1 MARFPAVRF
10 STIPRALHQR
20 DKGTGG
26 PTGYGRT
33 AVQRMP
39 PHGTVLARRG
49 SSGDDY
55 TGSRSV
61 PRGSEGDGML
71 REPANALT
79 HLAGVLLSLVALV
92 ALVTIGIRSGDG
104 LVAAS
109 LIIYGLSQLG
119 SYTASTLYHALHL
132 PPIAS
137 DRLLQVD
144 CVLVFVFIAG
154 SYTPVCLIA
163 LHGGWRWGLLGAV
176 WAMALGGLVM
186 KLCWLHAPIWLTTA
200 LYVGMGWVALAAIPP
215 LMRALPDGGMG
226 WFFSGGIVYTVG
238 AVIFAFD
245 RPWPRPGVFE
255 AHAVWHLCVL
265 GGSACCFWA
274 IVRYVVPLA

>member
-1 MARFPAVRF
+1 
-10 STIPRALHQR
+10 
-20 DKGTGG
+20 
-26 PTGYGRT
+26 
-33 AVQRMP
+33 
-39 PHGTVLARRG
+39 
-49 SSGDDY
+49 
-55 TGSRSV
+55 
-61 PRGSEGDGML
+61 ML

-215 LMRALPDGGMG
+215 LMRALPGGGMG

-255 AHAVWHLCVL
+255 AHAIWHLCVL